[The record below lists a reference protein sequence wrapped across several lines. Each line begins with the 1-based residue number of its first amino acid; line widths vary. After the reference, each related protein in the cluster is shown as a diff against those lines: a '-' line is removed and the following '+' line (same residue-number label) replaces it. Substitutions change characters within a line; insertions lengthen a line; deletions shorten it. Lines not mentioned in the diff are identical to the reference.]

1 MVMIRVEAIPDYV
14 SCFIINNYSPPTQ
27 SILMNIY
34 QDTVNIDQCSLSL
47 RQIIVSIIFRIRGE
61 YQKLYKIMD

>member
-47 RQIIVSIIFRIRGE
+47 RQIIVLVSFSESEENI
-61 YQKLYKIMD
+61 KNCTK